1 MIIILFFVIRF
12 VTFTNTFYV
21 KYMLYFEGFKKTYS
35 GGHNLLRLFHEFTA
49 WKVSKYGIIYSLYFP
64 VFELKVN
71 LCIQSEYR
79 KI

>member
-35 GGHNLLRLFHEFTA
+35 GGHNILRLSHEFTA
-49 WKVSKYGIIYSLYFP
+49 
-64 VFELKVN
+64 
-71 LCIQSEYR
+71 
-79 KI
+79 